1 MRKCCCSF
9 CKTYYKF
16 FFFLIILYL
25 GEIRLTGDMNLRPL
39 LAGGSAS
46 YGIQAA
52 GAGAAAYGQYLAG
65 GKTLAEFVEAFVQD
79 VPYIPLCWR
88 KGLAAYSRTMSHI
101 TPNASD
107 IYYGIESWSLSG

>member
-1 MRKCCCSF
+1 
-9 CKTYYKF
+9 
-16 FFFLIILYL
+16 
-25 GEIRLTGDMNLRPL
+25 MNLRPL

-101 TPNASD
+101 TRTHPISITASRAGACPAD
-107 IYYGIESWSLSG
+107 GEATPLWQYPAGAGV